1 MVDPTRVRCYGPG
14 LEPRGARAQQPAH
27 FTVDA
32 SQAGDAPIQVII
44 HSYLITFLKNRK

>member
-44 HSYLITFLKNRK
+44 